1 MDYPMVV
8 LTKELR
14 VVTPPEIYPSWERA
28 EYEVRRWL
36 WLLFGLRRV
45 SQKSLAAGSL
55 QLRDRQVVHLIGT
68 PFPDSWRAN
77 PLWISLS
84 WTTRTFPNLKIAR
97 LAVDENDERLWV
109 TSHLQM
115 ASRVVD
121 SETTEWHEWLEFTGN
136 RTRTFVGTFRAKR
149 FVH

>member
-1 MDYPMVV
+1 MVV

-14 VVTPPEIYPSWERA
+14 VVTPPEIYPSWDRA

-36 WLLFGLRRV
+36 WLLFGLKRV
-45 SQKSLAAGSL
+45 SQKSLAAGTV
-55 QLRDRQVVHLIGT
+55 QLRDRQLVHLTGT

-97 LAVDENDERLWV
+97 LAVDESDERLWV
-109 TSHLQM
+109 ASHLEI

-121 SETTEWHEWLEFTGN
+121 SETTEWHQWIEFTGN

>member
-8 LTKELR
+8 VTKELR
-14 VVTPPEIYPSWERA
+14 VISPPEIYLSWERA

-36 WLLFGLRRV
+36 WLLFGLKRV
-45 SQKSLAAGSL
+45 TRKSLAAGTL

-77 PLWISLS
+77 PLWISLR
-84 WTTRTFPNLKIAR
+84 WTTRTFPKLKLAR
-97 LAVDENDERLWV
+97 LGVDDDNERRWV
-109 TSHLQM
+109 TSHVQI
-115 ASRVVD
+115 ATRIVD
-121 SETTEWHEWLEFTGN
+121 SESTEWHEWLEFTSD

-149 FVH
+149 IV